1 VKERSREIIS
11 MFDRALEHARSFDSL
26 VDTLRRERKTDR
38 TLLEDEVLPRLA
50 KLEERSIDHETRLG
64 LVEKRPAWPNVP

>member
-1 VKERSREIIS
+1 
-11 MFDRALEHARSFDSL
+11 

-50 KLEERSIDHETRLG
+50 KLEEKSIDHETRLG